1 MAFQSGDQ
9 SVLIKGTSYSLRLT
23 MGALA
28 EINSR
33 LSVSG
38 PQELSLRLR
47 SLKLADGRVLLAC
60 MMRPC
65 LPSRVNVIRL
75 AAHFSDGDIA
85 AAMPAI
91 CRLFEEGFSGGK

>member
-1 MAFQSGDQ
+1 MGFQSGDGAI
-9 SVLIKGTSYSLRLT
+9 LIDGTSYNLRLT

-33 LSVSG
+33 LSASG

-47 SLKLADGRVLLAC
+47 SLKADDGRVLLAC

-65 LPSRVNVIRL
+65 LPSKVNVIRL
-75 AAHFSDGDIA
+75 ADHFSDGDIA
-85 AAMPAI
+85 AAMPVI
-91 CRLFEEGFSGGK
+91 CRLFEEAFSDGK